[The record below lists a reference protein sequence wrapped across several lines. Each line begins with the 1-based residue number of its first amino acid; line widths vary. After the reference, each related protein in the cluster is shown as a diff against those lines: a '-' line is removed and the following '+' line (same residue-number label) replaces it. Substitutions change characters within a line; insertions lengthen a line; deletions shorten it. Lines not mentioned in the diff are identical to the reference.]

1 MFYDVLYKQQNCFSV
16 SSLFYSV
23 GGGIMVV
30 RMLAIC
36 TWGPEFWNAPPT
48 LKAGHGHLYLQF
60 RVWGRMQEELGSL
73 SHLALPK
80 LGTSSSVKGPISENN
95 RVRHRIHTSDCY
107 MHKCVCHH
115 TSTHTFVKQDA
126 L

>member
-23 GGGIMVV
+23 GGVIMVV
-30 RMLAIC
+30 RMLAVH
-36 TWGPEFWNAPPT
+36 TWGPEFWSSPPT
-48 LKAGHGHLYLQF
+48 LKAGHCHLYLQS
-60 RVWGRMQEELGSL
+60 RVWGRMQEELGAL
-73 SHLALPK
+73 SQLALPK
-80 LGTSSSVKGPISENN
+80 LGTS
-95 RVRHRIHTSDCY
+95 RVRHWIHTSDCY

-115 TSTHTFVKQDA
+115 TYTHVFVKQDA